1 MMRRRCLCEEPREG
15 HSASE
20 NSKSK
25 CPGAGR
31 GLLGQEGLS
40 GRVSPGRLL
49 KQSEE
54 EKDSYKM
61 RACEL
66 GNVQGCYLLLLN
78 QETPPP
84 INRIYRVETWALGQL
99 PNAPASFQDKYW
111 GSLRVCCLLK
121 CPTYLRNANLEAGW
135 RGREGAC
142 PWAKKRP
149 LQRESLESLSK
160 EDSQLEILKPM
171 VKSRPVPC
179 SAPPSFSQCSQG
191 KEVPANHGDS
201 LPVIYGP

>member
-78 QETPPP
+78 QETAPPHKQNLSCRDMGFGP
-84 INRIYRVETWALGQL
+84 AAKCSCKFSRQVLGKFACVL
-99 PNAPASFQDKYW
+99 STEMPY
-111 GSLRVCCLLK
+111 LLK
-121 CPTYLRNANLEAGW
+121 ER
-135 RGREGAC
+135 
-142 PWAKKRP
+142 
-149 LQRESLESLSK
+149 
-160 EDSQLEILKPM
+160 
-171 VKSRPVPC
+171 
-179 SAPPSFSQCSQG
+179 
-191 KEVPANHGDS
+191 
-201 LPVIYGP
+201 